1 MAPKKT
7 RSATKK
13 AQMDMGLPG
22 FGLPLN
28 YVPKKGQPQY
38 IAQPFPSALCYH
50 DLGAGAT
57 QLPLTTLREFTML
70 QIMNAVTD
78 KPDWHV
84 KIQDKKIAS
93 KWKAEILGDKNKD
106 VTEAMANWC
115 IEELKHKAILFH
127 NSPNGGIR
135 VYNGDVIKSDTAVP
149 ESVRLALVEA
159 VKPLED
165 IPDRLKDWHPGSEEK
180 VLDLVHP
187 SLFPLVYGRSK
198 ILEAGQTTTLED
210 CIPRCGEGE
219 VIPQPKE
226 SETQIAEDD
235 GYDNDSK
242 VKNPYSQ
249 NFQWLPCQVDI
260 KEENAKITTYI
271 NNLHP
276 VRHQKLYGV
285 VEQVITAAIPLWELT
300 LAPLIPDFSH
310 TPRIEYTDVVYD
322 PDPENGPETD
332 GPQQGQDEDEDE
344 YAERREEWY
353 KSVRKVVLPDA
364 EENFQAPPESEPL
377 NLREMYASRGLQ
389 IIVKLANIEL
399 TPEKPKYE
407 GGTWHVE
414 GQLNEH
420 ICATALYYYSTSN
433 ITPSSLAFR
442 QQTSDEF
449 AVDINYE
456 QDHHDWLPVVFGIEQ
471 EEAAVQGVGSV
482 ETRQGRLLT
491 FPNILQHQV
500 QPFELADPT
509 KPGHR
514 KILALFLVDPNI
526 RVISTANVPVQR
538 MDWWREATLINQQ
551 QAAPSSGVKKKGK
564 GLGELPVEL
573 QDHVF
578 GNVEDF
584 PITLEDAK
592 EIRLELMDE
601 RKHLMIKHGEA
612 FVASEFS
619 LCEH

>member
-1 MAPKKT
+1 
-7 RSATKK
+7 
-13 AQMDMGLPG
+13 MDMGLPG

-28 YVPKKGQPQY
+28 YRFSRRHSRYTP
-38 IAQPFPSALCYH
+38 H
-50 DLGAGAT
+50 R
-57 QLPLTTLREFTML
+57 LPLTTLREFTML

-210 CIPRCGEGE
+210 CISRCGEGE

-226 SETQIAEDD
+226 SETQIAEDA
-235 GYDNDSK
+235 GYDNDIK

-260 KEENAKITTYI
+260 KEENARITTYI

-276 VRHQKLYGV
+276 VRDQKLYGI

-332 GPQQGQDEDEDE
+332 
-344 YAERREEWY
+344 
-353 KSVRKVVLPDA
+353 

-471 EEAAVQGVGSV
+471 EEAAVQDVGSV

-551 QAAPSSGVKKKGK
+551 QAAPSSG
-564 GLGELPVEL
+564 LPVEL